1 MRLSPEALDY
11 LSTYDWPGNVRELE
25 NCIKQVVVL
34 GKGDVLMPDH
44 LRLGQSPTVPTRSAL
59 EGLATL
65 RELARQHLER
75 SPGSAYQQLIE
86 QVEAQLI
93 LEALKQTQG
102 NLAQAAKLL
111 GITRPTLREKISKYR
126 IQRSVQLN
134 QQEG

>member
-1 MRLSPEALDY
+1 MAALS
-11 LSTYDWPGNVRELE
+11 
-25 NCIKQVVVL
+25 
-34 GKGDVLMPDH
+34 
-44 LRLGQSPTVPTRSAL
+44 
-59 EGLATL
+59 
-65 RELARQHLER
+65 ELARQHLER
-75 SPGSAYQQLIE
+75 APGSAYQQLIE